1 MFTTTA
7 KISNARMRAPFNT
20 LFGVLAVIALASCGG
35 GGNSAGSHDS
45 NQPPIVPPA
54 QIATPD
60 LRQQRLLSDTELRT
74 PAIDSAAG
82 LAPPTAEE
90 KAWLAQNHYP
100 VRSIVYDADFSD
112 LAFLPSQLEGKRIV
126 QLGESSHGSA
136 EFSAVKVRL
145 IKYLHETLG
154 YNVLA
159 FESSVAA
166 CHIQDLQLDQVAA
179 APRTGVECAFG
190 IWDTE
195 DLNELARYIRSTRQT
210 AHPLRLAGFDIQ
222 ASSYLDSPG
231 PVMDWIS
238 PLLDRINPGL
248 TNAARSAITDT
259 TTDSA
264 LIWACIDANQSSC
277 PAFENHMETSY
288 QRLADISQSLH
299 ALVDA
304 TPTNNPD
311 HQELVFAWLAID
323 ALDGR
328 LRVLNSYFGISS
340 GAGEFELR
348 DPLMA
353 GTLTRLAEL
362 AYPDDKIIVWAH
374 NAHISKDRLD
384 EAGNPSMGSYLSSHW
399 GDDLASI
406 GLFMLRGVSAGNDGS
421 PETVGTPLAGS
432 LEAYMYSL
440 RLGALYLKVA
450 QADAPGS
457 GDDWLFRDTRFY
469 VWGNE
474 ESREVF
480 AHAFDGLIIIDRS
493 SMPHYN

>member
-1 MFTTTA
+1 MFTTTT

-54 QIATPD
+54 QIPTPD

-90 KAWLAQNHYP
+90 TTWLTQNHYP

-159 FESSVAA
+159 FESSLTA
-166 CHIQDLQLDQVAA
+166 CHIQDLQLEQS
-179 APRTGVECAFG
+179 APAPNTGVECAFG
-190 IWDTE
+190 IWDTK
-195 DLNELARYIRSTRQT
+195 DLNELARYLRSTRQT

-222 ASSYLDSPG
+222 ASSTLDSSDS
-231 PVMDWIS
+231 VLTWLS
-238 PLLDRINPGL
+238 PLLDRFDPEL
-248 TNAARSAITDT
+248 TNAARSLVVDSES
-259 TTDSA
+259 DSA
-264 LIWACIDANQSSC
+264 LIWACIDANQTSC
-277 PAFENHMETSY
+277 PAFENHMATTY
-288 QRLADISQSLH
+288 QRIEEVSQSLH
-299 ALVDA
+299 ALLEA
-304 TPTNNPD
+304 TPANNPD
-311 HQELVFAWLAID
+311 HQELTFAWLAID
-323 ALDGR
+323 ALSGR
-328 LRVLNSYFGISS
+328 LRVLNSYSGYLS
-340 GAGEFELR
+340 GAGEFEFR

-353 GTLTRLAEL
+353 ENLTRLADL
-362 AYPDDKIIVWAH
+362 VYPNDKIIVWAH

-399 GDDLASI
+399 GGELASI

-432 LEAYMYSL
+432 MEAYMYSL
-440 RLGALYLKVA
+440 RLGALYLKVG
-450 QADAPGS
+450 QVDAPGS

-480 AHAFDGLIIIDRS
+480 AHGFDGLIIIDRS